1 MIVSD
6 FINKWTRKV
15 PTWVLYSGLAVPP
28 IVYFYWAFT
37 NQLGVDPLGR
47 LEHQYGE
54 WALQLLIAGLLVTPL
69 RTYAKINLIKFRRAI
84 GLMAFFYVTLHLSV
98 WVVLDKQ
105 FFWGEIWADIL
116 KRPYITIGMSAFL
129 VMVPLAITSNNWSLR
144 KIGAATWRKLHK
156 LTYYAALAGAVHY
169 LLLVKSWP
177 PEPIIYLSIVVGLLL
192 LRTPIRKLL
201 GAARKPRTT
210 VSN

>member
-1 MIVSD
+1 MVSD

-15 PTWVLYSGLAVPP
+15 PTWVLYSGLAIPA
-28 IVYFYWAFT
+28 IVYFYWAVT

-210 VSN
+210 VSS